1 MANVPVCSNAAVVE
15 NVRLARDTYRLRL
28 AAPELARRIVPG
40 QFVML
45 RIPRRTDPLLGRAF
59 ALYDTYDDPGGAT
72 AGIDIVHYVI
82 GKMTRMMARL
92 APGDE
97 VEIWGPLG
105 NGFTAVRGTHLMMV
119 AGGIGQTPFLA
130 LANAFLGKRRYGIA
144 PREAA
149 GPLKKGDWLRAS
161 HPSPHVS
168 PPREVPV
175 PFFQRQLGGETATLC
190 YGVRTAELLAG
201 LEDFQ
206 RAGVE
211 LRIATDDGTA
221 GHRGFVTDLVE
232 AALDVGQRPARVVGC
247 GPVPML
253 AALQRIALSCEV
265 PCLLSL
271 ETPMACGFGACFSC
285 VVRVRQPDGTY
296 DWRRTC
302 VEGPVFDAALVQL

>member
-1 MANVPVCSNAAVVE
+1 MSSAPVCCNAAVVE

-28 AAPELARRIVPG
+28 AAAEIARRARPG

-45 RIPRRTDPLLGRAF
+45 RVPGWTDPLLGRAF
-59 ALYDTYDDPGGAT
+59 ALYDTYDDAEGEA

-82 GKMTRMMARL
+82 GKMTALMAEL

-97 VEIWGPLG
+97 VEMWGPLG
-105 NGFTAVRGTHLMMV
+105 NGFGAIGGKHLMMV
-119 AGGIGQTPFLA
+119 AGGVGQTPFLA
-130 LANAFLGKRRYGIA
+130 LAKEFLGKRRYGSV
-144 PREAA
+144 PC
-149 GPLKKGDWLRAS
+149 
-161 HPSPHVS
+161 
-168 PPREVPV
+168 EV
-175 PFFQRQLGGETATLC
+175 GGKRATLC

-201 LEDFQ
+201 VEDFE

-211 LRIATDDGTA
+211 VRIASDDGTV
-221 GHRGFVTDLVE
+221 GHHGFVTELVE
-232 AALDVGQRPARVVGC
+232 AALDAGERPARVVGC
-247 GPVPML
+247 GPEPML
-253 AALQRIALSCEV
+253 AALQRITLAREV

-302 VEGPVFDAALVQL
+302 VEGPVFDAAVVRL